1 MEASKWSIQ
10 CKIQILSR
18 KNCATSRPDFK
29 EYLIPICTLPEA
41 RRLRVSSCCCVKQPT
56 SSPMLGGRMVLE
68 KHDPQLSNARLA
80 EDLKRSAI
88 EAIKIIDR
96 LEARNR
102 RLYDR
107 NDQLEGL
114 LRQNK
119 LPVPDWP
126 RAETGGV

>member
-1 MEASKWSIQ
+1 
-10 CKIQILSR
+10 
-18 KNCATSRPDFK
+18 
-29 EYLIPICTLPEA
+29 
-41 RRLRVSSCCCVKQPT
+41 
-56 SSPMLGGRMVLE
+56 MLGGRMVLE
-68 KHDPQLSNARLA
+68 KHDLQLSNARLA